1 MKKFEILRMLQTK
14 IIDNGNSYDEYL
26 NATENH
32 GSFTV
37 EAPNLFRAVVM
48 ARKMETADYDDAIAN
63 RDNYY
68 YPDWLEVWE
77 VGNNGAYTSVRR
89 YVFPM
94 RDMV

>member
-1 MKKFEILRMLQTK
+1 MKKYEILRMLQTK
-14 IIDNGNSYDEYL
+14 IIDNVNSYDEYL

-37 EAPNLFRAVVM
+37 VAPNLFRAVVM
-48 ARKMETADYDDAIAN
+48 ARKMETADYDDAVEVG
-63 RDNYY
+63 DSY

-77 VGNNGAYTSVRR
+77 VSDTGAYTSVRR